1 MAYGCN
7 FSKVVSIL
15 TKHMKLLPLQGAK
28 LTALIPRVLPWAR
41 SFCPFRACGANH
53 YRACGAISLE
63 RVRES
68 DRHELLELPIALIIL
83 TLRSI
88 IETRIEEDIR

>member
-1 MAYGCN
+1 MRNLLYMLN
-7 FSKVVSIL
+7 LLYMRNLLYIL
-15 TKHMKLLPLQGAK
+15 NLL
-28 LTALIPRVLPWAR
+28 
-41 SFCPFRACGANH
+41 
-53 YRACGAISLE
+53 LE

-68 DRHELLELPIALIIL
+68 DRHELLKLPIALIIL

>member
-1 MAYGCN
+1 MRFFTQG
-7 FSKVVSIL
+7 VTL
-15 TKHMKLLPLQGAK
+15 GWELLPFQGVWGKPLQGVWGR
-28 LTALIPRVLPWAR
+28 T
-41 SFCPFRACGANH
+41 F
-53 YRACGAISLE
+53 LE

-68 DRHELLELPIALIIL
+68 DRHELLKLPIALIIL

>member
-41 SFCPFRACGANH
+41 SFCPFRACSVYDKLSARRPAGF
-53 YRACGAISLE
+53 AIRRQKMS
-63 RVRES
+63 
-68 DRHELLELPIALIIL
+68 
-83 TLRSI
+83 
-88 IETRIEEDIR
+88 